1 MANRGELVIAIL
13 STWLLDIVWQSVG
26 LEGTAPGKRVE
37 IMSSK
42 KASVLVTGT
51 GFMVVVAWMVGG
63 GASAVGACTTAV
75 VASEASSTGTPILW
89 KNRDTP
95 VLSNKVVFVDEAPF
109 AYLCLGNARAD
120 SGRSC
125 FAGLNE
131 AGFAIMNTVA
141 YNVPEIAG
149 ESDDREGIIQADALR
164 TCRTVDDFERFLEA
178 NLGPELGGQTNIGV
192 IDADGGAALFEVHN
206 HGIERIDAAD
216 QPDDYLVN
224 TNFARSGAEGEGE
237 GYIRFRRASE
247 LFRRFPSGG
256 VDPEIILHDFSRDL
270 GHPMIDG
277 PGLERASAL
286 PSRPP
291 VWINSRDRIDRPFTA
306 STVVIIGSSD
316 NRPATMW
323 VIPGEPLTA
332 AAIPLWVEA
341 GRSPAA
347 LSEGDRAPLWVESMR
362 IKRGLR
368 PSRIGHTG
376 DYLDLT
382 RLDNADGSG
391 YLPDLLEME
400 RSIFAETEAFLAG
413 RPGPE
418 ALAQYQEQMA
428 DRVLAHLASIVIP
441 GAEPPPTPLERNEG
455 TRLTTYDELADYLQE
470 LAVSSPEVDL
480 RPIGISGEGREIGA
494 LFFSRHQPMATP
506 HNDRLTVLISCQQ
519 HGNEP
524 SGKEAALELAR
535 ELVVDDGG
543 MLDHLD
549 LILVPQV
556 NPDGSEAGT
565 RRNANDADLNRNHV
579 ILSEPEV
586 QALHDL
592 FLDWMPEVTLDI
604 HETNVSKTSWMNVG
618 YLKDPTEQFGGVSNI
633 NIAAKLRV
641 LSTDVIEPEVGR
653 RIRDAGVSYH
663 EYIVGGPPEERR
675 LRFSTT
681 DINDSRQSMGIYNTL
696 SFLFEGK
703 RWDDPSA
710 HIASRTA
717 GQVVAMRSFLET
729 IAANADLIRS
739 TVSAAR
745 ASLTAADVPLSPIHI
760 RQDYEPDPVRPTVLY
775 PVFDLRTWS
784 SREAELGNFEPKVVP
799 LLTVDRPWGYAIPA
813 EQGDLVALLDRHR
826 IQFSRL
832 SKPAAVDVERY
843 LIEGI
848 TEVTVED
855 KEANDIT
862 VEVLRENAELSAGT
876 VIVPV
881 RQPAANLLPLLLE
894 PQSLWA
900 PFGERG
906 GRHLALES
914 LLEVGTVFP
923 VVRILEPLG

>member
-1 MANRGELVIAIL
+1 MISRFRK
-13 STWLLDIVWQSVG
+13 
-26 LEGTAPGKRVE
+26 TAPRNGIE
-37 IMSSK
+37 IMNSVR
-42 KASVLVTGT
+42 ASALVAGT
-51 GFMVVVAWMVGG
+51 SFMVVAAWIGGG
-63 GASAVGACTTAV
+63 GAPAVGACTTAV
-75 VASEASSTGTPILW
+75 VASEASTTGTPILW

-95 VLSNKVVFVDEAPF
+95 VLSNKVVYVDEEPF
-109 AYLCLGNARAD
+109 AYLCLANARAD

-125 FAGLNE
+125 FAGLND
-131 AGFAIMNTVA
+131 AGFAIINTVA
-141 YNVPEIAG
+141 YNVPEVAG
-149 ESDDREGIIQADALR
+149 ERNDREGIIQADALR
-164 TCRTVDDFERFLEA
+164 TCRTVDDFERYLEA

-192 IDADGGAALFEVHN
+192 FDADGGAALFEVHN
-206 HGIERIDAAD
+206 HGFERIDAAD
-216 QPDDYLVN
+216 QPSNYLVN
-224 TNFARSGAEGEGE
+224 TNFARSGEEGEGE
-237 GYIRFRRASE
+237 GYIRFKRAEE
-247 LFRRFPSGG
+247 LFRSFPPGG
-256 VDPEIILHDFSRDL
+256 VDPEVILHSFSRDL
-270 GHPMIDG
+270 GHPLLDG
-277 PGLERASAL
+277 PNLSDASLL
-286 PSRPP
+286 PSQSP
-291 VWINSRDRIDRPFTA
+291 VWINTRDRIDRPSTA
-306 STVVIIGSSD
+306 SAVVIVGG
-316 NRPATMW
+316 NEQRPATLW

-347 LSEGDRAPLWVESMR
+347 LSEGARAPLWAESLR

-382 RLDNADGSG
+382 RLDNADGTG

-400 RSIFAETEAFLAG
+400 RSIFAETADFLAG

-418 ALAQYQEQMA
+418 ALARYQEQVA
-428 DRVLAHLASIVIP
+428 NRVLDHLASIVIE
-441 GAEPPPTPLERNEG
+441 GAEPPPTPLERNDG
-455 TRLTTYDELADYLQE
+455 ARLTTYDELADYLQV
-470 LAVSSPEVDL
+470 LAAASPEVDL
-480 RPIGISGEGREIGA
+480 RPIGVSGEGREIGA
-494 LFFSRHQPMATP
+494 LFFSRRPPMEAP
-506 HNDRLTVLISCQQ
+506 REDVLTVLISCQQ

-535 ELVVDDGG
+535 GLVMDDGG
-543 MLDHLD
+543 LLDHLD

-565 RRNANDADLNRNHV
+565 RRNAADADLNRNHV

-586 QALHDL
+586 QAVHDL

-618 YLKDPTEQFGGVSNI
+618 YLKDPTEQFGGVSNL
-633 NIAAKLRV
+633 NIAEELRP
-641 LSTDVIEPEVGR
+641 LSVEVIEPGVAR

-663 EYIVGGPPEERR
+663 EYIVGGPPEEQR

-703 RWDDPSA
+703 RWDDHTA

-717 GQVVAMRSFLET
+717 GQVVAIRSFLET
-729 IAANADLIRS
+729 IAANAGLILE
-739 TVSAAR
+739 TVAAAR
-745 ASLTAADVPLSPIHI
+745 ASLTAADAALPPVHI
-760 RQDYEPDPVRPTVLY
+760 RQDYEPDPERPTVRY

-813 EQGDLVALLDRHR
+813 EQSDLVALLERHR
-826 IQFSRL
+826 IRFTRL
-832 SKPAAVDVERY
+832 SKAAAVDAERY
-843 LIEGI
+843 RIEGI
-848 TEVTVED
+848 TEVTIED
-855 KEANDIT
+855 KEADDIT
-862 VEVLRENAELSAGT
+862 VEVVREKIDLAAGT

-881 RQPAANLLPLLLE
+881 RQPAANLVPLLLE

-900 PFGERG
+900 PYGERG
-906 GRHLALES
+906 GRHLAFDS
-914 LLEVGTVFP
+914 LLEVGAVFP
-923 VVRILEPLG
+923 VARIFEPPE

>member
-1 MANRGELVIAIL
+1 
-13 STWLLDIVWQSVG
+13 
-26 LEGTAPGKRVE
+26 
-37 IMSSK
+37 MSPTR
-42 KASVLVTGT
+42 ARVLVAVM
-51 GFMVVVAWMVGG
+51 GFTVVAAWMIGG
-63 GASAVGACTTAV
+63 GAPAAGACTTAV
-75 VASEASSTGTPILW
+75 VASEASTTGTPILW

-109 AYLCLGNARAD
+109 SYLCLANARAD

-149 ESDDREGIIQADALR
+149 ERNDREGIIQADALR

-206 HGIERIDAAD
+206 HGIKRIDAAD

-224 TNFARSGAEGEGE
+224 TNFARSGEEGEGE
-237 GYIRFRRASE
+237 GYIRFERASK
-247 LFRRFPSGG
+247 LFQTFPPGG
-256 VDPEIILHDFSRDL
+256 VDPEVILHSFSRDL
-270 GHPMIDG
+270 GHPLIGG
-277 PGLERASAL
+277 PTLDNAPGL

-291 VWINSRDRIDRPFTA
+291 VWVNSRDRIDRPSTA
-306 STVVIIGSSD
+306 STVVIIGRSD
-316 NRPATMW
+316 ERPATLW

-347 LSEGDRAPLWVESMR
+347 LSEGSRAPLWAESLR

-400 RSIFAETEAFLAG
+400 RSIFAETADFLAG

-418 ALAQYQEQMA
+418 ALAQYQEQVA

-441 GAEPPPTPLERNEG
+441 GAEPPPTPLERNDG
-455 TRLTTYDELADYLQE
+455 AKLTTYDELADYLQE
-470 LAVSSPEVDL
+470 LAAASPEVDL
-480 RPIGISGEGREIGA
+480 RPIGISGAGREIVA
-494 LFFSRHQPMATP
+494 LFFSSRPPTEAP
-506 HNDRLTVLISCQQ
+506 GEDRLTVLISCQQ

-535 ELVVDDGG
+535 ELVVDDKGL
-543 MLDHLD
+543 LDHLD

-565 RRNANDADLNRNHV
+565 RHNAADADLNRNHV

-604 HETNVSKTSWMNVG
+604 HETNISKTSWMNVG
-618 YLKDPTEQFGGVSNI
+618 YLKDATEQFGGVSNL
-633 NIAAKLRV
+633 NIAAELRA
-641 LSTDVIEPEVGR
+641 LSSEVIEPEVGR
-653 RIRDAGVSYH
+653 RIRGAGVSYH
-663 EYIVGGPPEERR
+663 EYLVGGPPEEQR

-703 RWDDPSA
+703 RWDDHSA
-710 HIASRTA
+710 HIRSRTA
-717 GQVVAMRSFLET
+717 GQVVAMSAFLET
-729 IAANADLIRS
+729 VAANADLIRA

-745 ASLTAADVPLSPIHI
+745 ASLTAAAAPLPPIHI
-760 RQDYEPDPVRPTVLY
+760 RQDYGPDPERPTTRY
-775 PVFDLRTWS
+775 PVFDLRTWN

-799 LLTVDRPWGYAIPA
+799 LLTVDRPWGYAIPV
-813 EQGDLVALLDRHR
+813 EQSDLVALLERHR
-826 IQFSRL
+826 IRLVRL
-832 SKPAAVDVERY
+832 SKAAAVDVERY

-855 KEANDIT
+855 KDADDIT
-862 VEVLRENAELSAGT
+862 VKVLRENAELAAGT

-900 PFGERG
+900 PYGERG
-906 GRHLALES
+906 GRHLALDS
-914 LLEVGTVFP
+914 LLDVGTVFP
-923 VVRILEPLG
+923 VVRILEPLDVMVESSH